1 MIVGLDIG
9 FGQTKAVFGDDN
21 LRQDVFPTL
30 LAHYVS
36 AGPSDERVIEHEG
49 KQYVVGE
56 GAKAFEGKIAIASV
70 DLLIKYA
77 PVIVKYV
84 KEIYELG
91 DIFLV
96 SGLPI
101 AFKDYADFYK
111 QRLKEVRGVVDVIVV
126 PQAAGVLEDVKQKVS
141 VYRNGLI
148 VDIGFNTVDYLAYRL
163 EGGKVIKERAGTI
176 EALGVRACVNTF
188 RVHLPSDLSY
198 LRNYPLAYLIEIFK
212 QGSVAMGGQA
222 YNLNDLKQKVL
233 SIWSEQ
239 IYSRLSEELGFLLK
253 DREVV
258 VSAGG
263 GAYLLDRNVFQREV
277 IVPIRPEFA
286 NARGYYKVGQS
297 VIKV

>member
-1 MIVGLDIG
+1 MVIGLDIG
-9 FGQTKAVFGDDN
+9 FGQTKVVFGDESV
-21 LRQDVFPTL
+21 RQDVFPTL

-36 AGPSDERVIEHEG
+36 AGPSDEKVIEYEG
-49 KQYVVGE
+49 KEYVVGE
-56 GAKAFEGKIAIASV
+56 GAKAFESKIAIASV

-84 KEIYELG
+84 KSAYELG
-91 DIFLV
+91 DIFVV

-101 AFKDYADFYK
+101 AFKDYADVYRQK
-111 QRLKEVRGVVDVIVV
+111 IKEVKGVIDVVVV
-126 PQAAGVLEDVKQKVS
+126 PQAAGVLEDVKPKVS

-148 VDIGFNTVDYLAYRL
+148 VDIGFNTVDYLAYRF
-163 EGGKVIKERAGTI
+163 EAGKVIKERAGTI
-176 EALGVRACVNTF
+176 EALGVRSCVNTF
-188 RVHLPSDLSY
+188 RVHLPSELSY
-198 LRNYPLAYLIEIFK
+198 LKNYPLAYLIEIFR
-212 QGSVAMGGQA
+212 QGSVSVGGQV
-222 YNLNDLKQKVL
+222 YNLNELKQKVL
-233 SIWSEQ
+233 SLWSEQ

-286 NARGYYKVGQS
+286 NARGYYKVGQA
-297 VIKV
+297 VVKV